1 MGICPLALP
10 HCGRRKGRIW
20 QTALTQLR
28 DVPENGTGKSSLGA
42 GELMI
47 LGSCFGA
54 LAPRQALCAVM
65 DGLPLCFVL
74 LGRICP
80 EEQRTLME

>member
-1 MGICPLALP
+1 
-10 HCGRRKGRIW
+10 
-20 QTALTQLR
+20 
-28 DVPENGTGKSSLGA
+28 
-42 GELMI
+42 MI

-54 LAPRQALCAVM
+54 LTPKQALCAVM